1 MTEPVLSVRNLHV
14 NFQYKKRI
22 QEIIRGV
29 DFDVYP
35 GKCLG
40 ILGESGSGKSMSLKA
55 VMGILDKNFHVEGQ
69 ALYRGGEYEES
80 EDLLLK
86 NKEGLRC
93 LRGRKIAMILQNPMT
108 CFDPL
113 YRIDYQMAET
123 YEEHFKMTAGEIHE
137 KSVQVLTS
145 MQIRNP
151 EEVLKKY
158 PHQLSGGMLQRI
170 MIGLAMSMEPDILIA
185 DEPTTAIDAITQ
197 YEIMKEF
204 VRIKKE
210 AKTAMVF
217 ISHDL
222 GVIAEIAD
230 EVLVMNRGRV
240 ADRGTFHEIM
250 LHARDPYTRL
260 LVEKK
265 RAVMTRYREALN
277 RKEEVSA

>member
-1 MTEPVLSVRNLHV
+1 MEPVLSVRDLHV
-14 NFQYKKRI
+14 QFHYKKRV
-22 QEIIRGV
+22 QEIIKGV
-29 DFDVYP
+29 DFDVYS

-55 VMGILDKNFHVEGQ
+55 VMGLLDKSFSVKGRAMYHDGQ
-69 ALYRGGEYEES
+69 TQAA
-80 EDLLLK
+80 EDLLQK
-86 NKEGLRC
+86 DKESLRR
-93 LRGRKIAMILQNPMT
+93 LRGKQISMILQNPMT

-113 YRIDYQMAET
+113 YRVRDQMAET
-123 YEEHFKMTAGEIHE
+123 YLEHFSLSPQQIQE
-137 KSVQVLTS
+137 KSVQVLEK

-151 EEVLKKY
+151 EEVLKKH

-170 MIGLAMSMEPDILIA
+170 MIGLAMSMEPQILIA

-204 VRIKKE
+204 VRIKQE
-210 AKTAMVF
+210 GKTAMVF

-230 EVLVMNRGRV
+230 EVLVMNKGQV
-240 ADRGTFHEIM
+240 ADRGTFQEIM
-250 LHARDPYTRL
+250 MHAQDPYTKL

-265 RAVMTRYREALN
+265 QAVMTRYREALAGK
-277 RKEEVSA
+277 RVMTG